1 MTSSTMTPP
10 PRRRSA
16 RLASKSK
23 LALTKATQPQATLST
38 VSEHG
43 EPASAAGSSPRLPR
57 PIPKEPQ
64 TSPVSKTRHQPS
76 TPSTSVARPPASE
89 MHPSKIH
96 RPSLVPSSA
105 IKHGFRDLNPTT
117 RTEQLLA
124 AAQATPTKSRETNA
138 RHHHAMPSSPFT
150 FSVTHPSGV
159 EKGLSNEAL
168 KIMDGL
174 REEAA
179 KIKAGLI
186 ADRERDREQA
196 ESLADRKFAQPKGKS
211 NRYSAVHMA
220 EFKKMDSIENHPS
233 AFRAAP
239 GRFTPVK
246 ALKRKPS
253 KANLDDATEPTIRQ
267 VGIKRS
273 PSKASLADEVAATP
287 STPSKIPG
295 PGGLRSGISSV
306 KRLKQKLEDD
316 AATTRPVSRDGT
328 NTSSAIP
335 RPVSNGDSPLK
346 QQSQRQPNS
355 ATSFGTPTKSG
366 IARPTDFSSTI
377 RLVRSASKSDLVAES
392 RAPTQAP
399 ATPSAIPRSAAS
411 AATSTQ
417 TKASGTPGRFEH
429 IKSILK
435 KTTIPSAAPGTAT
448 NIMCDTAA
456 QKSSEKTT
464 SNDAVFDT
472 PSKALTGSRLPEKVV
487 TTPSHRLTK
496 HSVNTPRLTT
506 VTPTSHVS
514 PSFKSAMKRV
524 RMVVPGDECP
534 TMESV
539 LSKAETALEVKYP
552 DLTTFSG
559 LLENDLD
566 MPDIDEA
573 KSPAVPG
580 TFSFRS
586 DKTIDFGISKP
597 SFGSSAGQASI
608 RQVRRSVFGGLSSGA
623 SAGIPGGF
631 PKSQLE
637 VMPDAPTMSPTETDV
652 AKDAG
657 GSNKENDTPM
667 SASKLD
673 GKYRAISHGIG
684 NKKRN
689 RPSTDEDDQARDVE
703 RGNKKRRNEDL
714 PLGISVTSTQTATTA
729 AGSFET
735 RPKTPSASVVNT
747 TTTMATA
754 TPTRTPGYA
763 AATSAVKNKEFLT
776 RKIRKPVRPTEK
788 LKTAAVAKTVNK
800 SASATPSRVVPPRAG
815 SSRIGA
821 PTPSRSTAPTAA
833 SRATATANPSRTK
846 TTASGAAASPAR
858 SQVRATPSI
867 SASRLAMLATP
878 KRR

>member
-1 MTSSTMTPP
+1 
-10 PRRRSA
+10 
-16 RLASKSK
+16 
-23 LALTKATQPQATLST
+23 
-38 VSEHG
+38 
-43 EPASAAGSSPRLPR
+43 
-57 PIPKEPQ
+57 
-64 TSPVSKTRHQPS
+64 
-76 TPSTSVARPPASE
+76 
-89 MHPSKIH
+89 
-96 RPSLVPSSA
+96 
-105 IKHGFRDLNPTT
+105 
-117 RTEQLLA
+117 
-124 AAQATPTKSRETNA
+124 
-138 RHHHAMPSSPFT
+138 MPSSPFT

-246 ALKRKPS
+246 ALK
-253 KANLDDATEPTIRQ
+253 L
-267 VGIKRS
+267 
-273 PSKASLADEVAATP
+273 
-287 STPSKIPG
+287 
-295 PGGLRSGISSV
+295 
-306 KRLKQKLEDD
+306 
-316 AATTRPVSRDGT
+316 
-328 NTSSAIP
+328 
-335 RPVSNGDSPLK
+335 SNGDSPLK

-800 SASATPSRVVPPRAG
+800 SPNTFSFDCTDRSIPS
-815 SSRIGA
+815 
-821 PTPSRSTAPTAA
+821 
-833 SRATATANPSRTK
+833 NCYC
-846 TTASGAAASPAR
+846 
-858 SQVRATPSI
+858 
-867 SASRLAMLATP
+867 
-878 KRR
+878 